1 MPGSGMKQQRVTAR
15 ILATA
20 VAGVLGTAGCSLFH
34 GRPTPGP
41 GQVGTASWYGPGFR
55 GQRTASGAHF
65 DEHEFSAAHRSLPL
79 GTRVRV
85 TNLANGRS
93 VVVRI
98 NDRGPFVRG
107 RLIDVS
113 YGAARALGMVRRGT
127 ARVRLEVLDAA
138 TPSVTT
144 ARARVHRRTR
154 RRRGAAAHP

>member
-1 MPGSGMKQQRVTAR
+1 MRKRWVTPR

-20 VAGVLGTAGCSLFH
+20 VAGLVGTAGCSLFH
-34 GRPTPGP
+34 GPATPAP
-41 GQVGTASWYGPGFR
+41 GQVGTASWYGRELR
-55 GQRTASGAHF
+55 GQRTASGERF

-98 NDRGPFVRG
+98 NDRGPFVHG
-107 RLIDVS
+107 RVIDVS

-127 ARVRLEVLDAA
+127 ARVHLEVLGDA
-138 TPSVTT
+138 TPSITT
-144 ARARVHRRTR
+144 GRARLR
-154 RRRGAAAHP
+154 RRREPRRRRRAGVHH